1 MFFLP
6 KIVIQLALIII
17 VVRCGY
23 VAYTLLNHSKK
34 RWLDIAFY
42 VAVVLYALNAL

>member
-1 MFFLP
+1 MIVLP
-6 KIVIQLALIII
+6 KLLIQIALIVII
-17 VVRCGY
+17 VRCGY

-42 VAVVLYALNAL
+42 VAVALLALSWL